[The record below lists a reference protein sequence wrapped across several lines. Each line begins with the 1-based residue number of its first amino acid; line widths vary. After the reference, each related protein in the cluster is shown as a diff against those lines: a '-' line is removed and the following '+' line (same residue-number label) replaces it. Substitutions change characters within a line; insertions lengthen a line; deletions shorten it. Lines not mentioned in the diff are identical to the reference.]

1 MKKYSPYLL
10 FVFPALYLLLGFYF
24 RQVFGDL
31 SLRSSDPEYVHF
43 VSAMCV
49 ATGKFGQ
56 ANVDHP
62 GSVYQLIVALIFK
75 IIHFIRSNKTPFFED
90 AVAHADMYLAVTN
103 LVITSVVSAAMLW
116 AGKMVVKIS
125 NSTLYA
131 LLIQTAPFIIA
142 SWYEVFGRIYPEIT
156 FVIPIY
162 LLEIQLLREIYQPK
176 QQSNKTVFAYAFAIS
191 VGLSTKMTFLPLA
204 LLPLFVI
211 KKMGNK
217 LKYFILTIVLFFIL
231 SPQVAFQWHH
241 FSHWMRGIFF
251 HSGAYE
257 TGDTGIVNSSLFF
270 SNLSKIVA
278 NEKFFFYAAAILLLL
293 TIFWAFTK
301 KRKTPLFGM
310 MLGLTVALAGL
321 VFIVSKQ
328 YAIRYFFPALLLYPF
343 MFILSKETIQAFV
356 KHKVVKPVLG
366 ILLVLIIGYQMN
378 KTIPYIRVVSRNVS
392 KQMNARIQT
401 RDFIQTLNK
410 NCYTIITSQDY
421 GSPYPQYALMFGFA
435 MSGQHWPNYK
445 EKLDKL
451 FPDNYIYSTWD
462 NTIKYWGKPYNT
474 REIASAG
481 KPVYLYLQ
489 KNSKELYNRTVNK
502 LLENSNGISISNKL
516 LFENPVNH
524 ESIMQLYYAVDSVKT
539 GDVVIK

>member
-62 GSVYQLIVALIFK
+62 GPVYQLIVALIFK
-75 IIHFIRSNKTPFFED
+75 IIHFIRGNKTPFFED

-211 KKMGNK
+211 KK
-217 LKYFILTIVLFFIL
+217 TST
-231 SPQVAFQWHH
+231 SPCYYLLC
-241 FSHWMRGIFF
+241 R
-251 HSGAYE
+251 
-257 TGDTGIVNSSLFF
+257 
-270 SNLSKIVA
+270 
-278 NEKFFFYAAAILLLL
+278 LLL
-293 TIFWAFTK
+293 I
-301 KRKTPLFGM
+301 
-310 MLGLTVALAGL
+310 ML
-321 VFIVSKQ
+321 I
-328 YAIRYFFPALLLYPF
+328 
-343 MFILSKETIQAFV
+343 
-356 KHKVVKPVLG
+356 
-366 ILLVLIIGYQMN
+366 
-378 KTIPYIRVVSRNVS
+378 
-392 KQMNARIQT
+392 
-401 RDFIQTLNK
+401 D
-410 NCYTIITSQDY
+410 
-421 GSPYPQYALMFGFA
+421 
-435 MSGQHWPNYK
+435 
-445 EKLDKL
+445 
-451 FPDNYIYSTWD
+451 
-462 NTIKYWGKPYNT
+462 
-474 REIASAG
+474 
-481 KPVYLYLQ
+481 
-489 KNSKELYNRTVNK
+489 
-502 LLENSNGISISNKL
+502 ISNST
-516 LFENPVNH
+516 F
-524 ESIMQLYYAVDSVKT
+524 
-539 GDVVIK
+539 